1 MRTRGL
7 SRASGHVCDSGS
19 LGESGKGSVLGVE
32 RHWYQIL
39 KPSVHLLVM
48 IFFLN
53 YRQVLLKVRKP
64 QSGSL
69 DVPLC
74 HLSVHNKLCGY
85 LNIHRESQG
94 QEKRKEKKEE

>member
-1 MRTRGL
+1 MVPNLRTI
-7 SRASGHVCDSGS
+7 GS
-19 LGESGKGSVLGVE
+19 PLGDD
-32 RHWYQIL
+32 I
-39 KPSVHLLVM
+39 
-48 IFFLN
+48 FLN
-53 YRQVLLKVRKP
+53 YRQVLLKMRKP

-94 QEKRKEKKEE
+94 QEKRKEKKEEWGLVQSSLIIEGILKTRDTYSLA